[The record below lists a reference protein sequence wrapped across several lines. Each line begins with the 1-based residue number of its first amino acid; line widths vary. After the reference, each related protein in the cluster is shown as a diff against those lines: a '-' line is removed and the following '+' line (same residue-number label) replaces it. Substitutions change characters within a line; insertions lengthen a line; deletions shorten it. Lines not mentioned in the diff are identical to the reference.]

1 MNLENLAYT
10 GEQLKND
17 LTEFA
22 DKAREF
28 PGKVREGV
36 EAASR
41 EIQHG
46 IRRTKEAATDV
57 VDNARLGIR
66 KKPLTSVAVTALAA
80 LAVGIVVGSVF
91 RPRR

>member
-1 MNLENLAYT
+1 MALENIAYT

-66 KKPLTSVAVTALAA
+66 KKPLTSVAVTALAGFA
-80 LAVGIVVGSVF
+80 IGMVVGSVF
-91 RPRR
+91 RSQR